1 MLSSLDLSEVNDLVV
16 YLLEQQIEEQLWEI
30 WVNKDIELSFDEFK
44 KKTVKKSTSKQLS
57 KEEEEEILNKAQSIL
72 DMEVSEEASNI
83 KI

>member
-30 WVNKDIELSFDEFK
+30 WVNKDIELSLDEFK